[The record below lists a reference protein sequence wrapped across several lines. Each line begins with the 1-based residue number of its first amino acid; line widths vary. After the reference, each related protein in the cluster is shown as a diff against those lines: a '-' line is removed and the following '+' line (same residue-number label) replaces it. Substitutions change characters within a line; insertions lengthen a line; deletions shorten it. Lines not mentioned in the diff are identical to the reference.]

1 MDDFVFF
8 DLNGVLGTPIFDS
21 DSGAYSGYRSVE
33 TLLADMDYF
42 GLDYALVSH
51 FRCLYGNPMRGNEL
65 LVREIRDSQGAE
77 RLFPCWVLLPGST
90 GEVPSGENL
99 GRALRENGVRAVRLA
114 FGPYNL
120 PAADWAFRDLMKVLE
135 DSGILTILQ
144 FPTLG
149 VAVPEREDPFL
160 EMLDRLLSRHSS
172 LDIVTG
178 GRLRGLYPLMERYD
192 NLYLSTEWDSHP
204 DLVEDVCRKFSSDR
218 LLFATPYSENA
229 RENSGLPL
237 LTITYAGVSQAEK
250 RRIAGE
256 NLAALLGLEEDRL
269 APIPELPGRKAFAA
283 LRAGHPLEYGVVDI
297 HAHAGSWS
305 WEYKPGTDL
314 SDLLQVMDLSGV
326 DQVCVNSTEAVLGGD
341 HIRANAELA
350 EELKAYRDRLVG
362 FAVVNPHFNNCP
374 AYIEHCIN
382 ELGFRGIKIH
392 PRTHRCALT
401 DPKYRPVWEASQMYR
416 VPILCH
422 TGQGQAFSE
431 PDQFHEIAPRYPKS
445 IFIVG
450 HTGETFAGML
460 QCIELANKYENIYLE
475 ISGWLFMNRG
485 FLEFLVQRVDVERI
499 LFGSDYS
506 WIDLRYA
513 LAMVLFSRLGEREK
527 QFILSENGRK
537 VLGLGGLK
545 QA

>member
-1 MDDFVFF
+1 MNDFVFF
-8 DLNGVLGTPIFDS
+8 DLNAVLGTPIFDP

-51 FRCLYGNPMRGNEL
+51 FRCLYGSPMQGNKL
-65 LVREIRDSQGAE
+65 LVREIRDSRSAE

-90 GEVPSGENL
+90 GEVPSGKDL
-99 GRALRENGVRAVRLA
+99 GRALRENEVRAVRLV

-120 PAADWAFRDLMKVLE
+120 PAADWVFRDLMKVLE

-144 FPTLG
+144 FPSLG

-204 DLVEDVCRKFSSDR
+204 DLVEDVCRKFSSKR
-218 LLFATPYSENA
+218 LVFATPYSENA

-237 LTITYAGVSQAEK
+237 LTITYAGVSKAEK

-256 NLAALLGLEEDRL
+256 NLAALLGLEADRL
-269 APIPELPGRKAFAA
+269 APIPDLPGRRAFAA

-326 DQVCVNSTEAVLGGD
+326 DQVCVSSTEAVLGGD

-350 EELKAYRDRLVG
+350 EELKAYRDRLIG
-362 FAVVNPHFNNCP
+362 FAVVNPHFKDCP

-382 ELGFRGIKIH
+382 GLGFRGIKIH
-392 PRTHRCALT
+392 PRTHCCALT

-431 PDQFHEIAPRYPKS
+431 PDQFHEIAPRYPKG

-475 ISGWLFMNRG
+475 ISGWLFMKRG
-485 FLEFLVQRVDVERI
+485 FLEFLVQRVDVGRI

-513 LAMVLFSRLGEREK
+513 LAMVLFSRLDEREK
-527 QFILSENGRK
+527 QLVLSENGRR
-537 VLGLGGLK
+537 VLGLGGSK